1 MNGSDLFTNVSLQ
14 RDMVATIIHIQSLR
28 SQIHNIE
35 KLVGQKNTE
44 DLGQQW
50 KQRAKEIFPRAI
62 LGTRA
67 IGSAALF
74 EDIIIK

>member
-35 KLVGQKNTE
+35 KLVGQK
-44 DLGQQW
+44 
-50 KQRAKEIFPRAI
+50 K
-62 LGTRA
+62 
-67 IGSAALF
+67 
-74 EDIIIK
+74 